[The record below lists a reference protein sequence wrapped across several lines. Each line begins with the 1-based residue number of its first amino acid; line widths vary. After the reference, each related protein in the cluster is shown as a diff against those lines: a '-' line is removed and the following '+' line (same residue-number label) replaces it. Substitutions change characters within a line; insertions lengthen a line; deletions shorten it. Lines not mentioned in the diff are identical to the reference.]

1 MKYMQIQD
9 TANGKILSM
18 KLLDELS
25 GYSNIY
31 GGKRLVYISG
41 EDPALRPGVYRG
53 DSWYKQARKRG
64 MTAIENTSSENVQ

>member
-31 GGKRLVYISG
+31 GGKRLVYIS
-41 EDPALRPGVYRG
+41 ALRPGVYRG